1 MIISLHLPKT
11 AGSSFKA
18 SLQQHF
24 DHKMLL
30 DYADLPINT
39 PPFQRN
45 QNAMISGLQNAER
58 NFEESE
64 CIHGHFMPAKYL
76 LLDSIKPLTF
86 VTWLRHPVERVV
98 SHYYF
103 WQRRYCPEDPPL
115 HKRIVE
121 EKWSL
126 ERFCLSN
133 EMQNLYQQFLWGFPL
148 HNFDFI
154 GITEHYEEDFRYFA
168 KTFLQKNVVSYKE
181 NINENKKGNYPIS
194 KSFRKKIESFH
205 KSDMELYNS
214 VLKLRIQRK
223 KPFASKIFGY
233 LQKF

>member
-1 MIISLHLPKT
+1 MIISVHLPKT

-18 SLQQHF
+18 SLEQHF
-24 DHKMLL
+24 DLKVLL

-45 QNAMISGLQNAER
+45 KNALISSLKNADYDFGET
-58 NFEESE
+58 E

-76 LLDSIKPLTF
+76 LMDTARPLTF
-86 VTWLRHPVERVV
+86 VTWMRHPVERVI

-103 WQRRYCPEDPPL
+103 WQRRYWPEAPPL

-121 EKWSL
+121 EEWSL

-148 HNFDFI
+148 NNFDFI
-154 GITEHYEEDFRYFA
+154 GITEHYIEDFRYFV
-168 KTFLQKNVVSYKE
+168 KTFLQKDVASYKE
-181 NINENKKGNYPIS
+181 NINENRKGNYPIS
-194 KSFRKKIESFH
+194 KSFRNKIESFH
-205 KSDMELYNS
+205 KVDMELYNS
-214 VLKLRIQRK
+214 ALKLSFQRNHSRL
-223 KPFASKIFGY
+223 SKISGY
-233 LQKF
+233 IQKY